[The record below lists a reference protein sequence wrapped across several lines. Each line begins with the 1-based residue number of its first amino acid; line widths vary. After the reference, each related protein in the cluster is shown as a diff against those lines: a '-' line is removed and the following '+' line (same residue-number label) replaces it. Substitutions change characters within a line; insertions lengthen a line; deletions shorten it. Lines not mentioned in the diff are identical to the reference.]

1 VPRKNS
7 IPEFKAGLLPKG
19 VWSCTGAQFIERFCQ
34 SKSRAV
40 YAVTAQEIFDFS
52 AARGA
57 TSVFVGGS
65 FVGEKAKPADF
76 DCIIVFE
83 KESQIPDR
91 TARFEIEG
99 TNLDVFFCAED
110 QSDILGSFIAMF
122 SLTRDHREC
131 GIVHVTLTDKNRKA
145 IWKALFGPD
154 PKTLELARTIYFQR
168 HVINWNSQRRA
179 LITIHG
185 IRSHGEWNAE
195 IAHIASSSGWIVA
208 PFTYGDSDNRSK
220 GERTTEDCRSSIM
233 RSA

>member
-1 VPRKNS
+1 MPRKNS

-40 YAVTAQEIFDFS
+40 YAVAAQEIFDFS

-65 FVGEKAKPADF
+65 FVSEKAKPADF

-99 TNLDVFFCAED
+99 TNLM
-110 QSDILGSFIAMF
+110 SSFARKI
-122 SLTRDHREC
+122 
-131 GIVHVTLTDKNRKA
+131 NRTF
-145 IWKALFGPD
+145 LVP
-154 PKTLELARTIYFQR
+154 LLRCSY
-168 HVINWNSQRRA
+168 
-179 LITIHG
+179 
-185 IRSHGEWNAE
+185 
-195 IAHIASSSGWIVA
+195 
-208 PFTYGDSDNRSK
+208 
-220 GERTTEDCRSSIM
+220 
-233 RSA
+233 